1 MKKTIIIV
9 TFIWIGFVSSISFME
24 SWLKFQAPNI
34 TTKLGI
40 GIGKIVFEALNKVEI
55 AFISI
60 IIICLTIIMLKYK
73 RLYFSYALSI
83 SIVLLILQ
91 TFWLLPALSQR
102 ATQIIQD
109 IKVPK
114 SNLHF
119 LFVLFEILK
128 IGCLT
133 TFGIKLLN
141 TKNMY

>member
-1 MKKTIIIV
+1 LDWLCKQHKFYGILAEISSPEHYHKT
-9 TFIWIGFVSSISFME
+9 WHRYWE
-24 SWLKFQAPNI
+24 
-34 TTKLGI
+34 
-40 GIGKIVFEALNKVEI
+40 IVFEALNKVEI
-55 AFISI
+55 AFVSI